1 VSYVLTFANTHT
13 AIFAEKALL
22 QAGYSVGV
30 MPLPSS
36 IKAGCG
42 IALRVADYIASNAL
56 LKENNIIVS
65 TIYQTSAN
73 SLGTEYSK
81 VTLDEL

>member
-1 VSYVLTFANTHT
+1 MSYILTFANTHA

-30 MPLPSS
+30 MPLPSG

-42 IALRVADYIASNAL
+42 IALRVDDYIASSEF
-56 LKENNIIVS
+56 LKKNNIIVAAV
-65 TIYQTSAN
+65 YQTSAN
-73 SLGTEYSK
+73 AHETVYSE
-81 VTLDEL
+81 VVL

>member
-1 VSYVLTFANTHT
+1 VAYILTFANTHA

-22 QAGYSVGV
+22 QAGYPVGV

-42 IALRVADYIASNAL
+42 IALRVVDYIASNAL
-56 LKENNIIVS
+56 LKQNNIVVS
-65 TIYQTSAN
+65 AVYQVPEN
-73 SLGTEYSK
+73 SQGPVYHEIAL
-81 VTLDEL
+81 

>member
-1 VSYVLTFANTHT
+1 MRYILTFANTHA

-30 MPLPSS
+30 MPLPSG

-42 IALRVADYIASNAL
+42 IALRVADYIASKAL
-56 LKENNIIVS
+56 LEENNIVVS
-65 TIYQTSAN
+65 AVYQASAKAEE
-73 SLGTEYSK
+73 GTVYNE
-81 VTLDEL
+81 VVF